1 MLTAYG
7 DVYYTVYMGYEYIH
21 EQHTVHLVI
30 YHLIFCPKRRRK
42 VLVGPVRDRLEQ
54 IIHEVADE
62 HTWQIIELVI
72 QPDHVHLFIRSNP
85 YTLPT
90 DIARLIKGRSSPD
103 LREEF
108 PHLKRMPSLWTRSTF
123 YSTAGNVSSEI
134 IQEYIARQSTE

>member
-1 MLTAYG
+1 M
-7 DVYYTVYMGYEYIH
+7 
-21 EQHTVHLVI
+21 
-30 YHLIFCPKRRRK
+30 
-42 VLVGPVRDRLEQ
+42 LVGPVRDRLQ
-54 IIHEVADE
+54 ALIHEVAVE
-62 HTWQIIELVI
+62 HGWQIIELAI

-90 DIARLIKGRSSPD
+90 DMARLLKGRSAHD

-134 IQEYIARQSTE
+134 IQQYIARQSTE